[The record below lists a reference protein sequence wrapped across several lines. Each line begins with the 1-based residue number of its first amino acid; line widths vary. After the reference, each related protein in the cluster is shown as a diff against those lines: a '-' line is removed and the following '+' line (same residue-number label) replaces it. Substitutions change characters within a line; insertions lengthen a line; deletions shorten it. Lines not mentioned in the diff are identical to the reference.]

1 MNRKQFLK
9 TLAAGAVALAFAPTL
24 YAADAADVL
33 KRASTAMGGDDLK
46 TLVYSGS
53 GMGSSY
59 GQAYIPG
66 MAWPKLNYSKYLR
79 QVDYEKIFT
88 SEEASRGRAEPKGG
102 GAVPLSGEA
111 PFTGVASATRAWQS
125 AGGAPVARQAA
136 HSGRIHDLW
145 ITPHGVIKAAMK
157 ANATAKEVT
166 QGGRKLTAVSFT
178 QPGIMVATAYINDSG
193 MVERVESRMPDAVT
207 GDTPVVTTYSD
218 YRDHGGVKF
227 PAKIEQKMAGSM
239 TLDLNIAEV
248 KPNAPVDA
256 SVPDPVANA
265 VERVTSEKVA
275 DGVWFLA
282 GGSHN
287 SVAIEMK
294 DHVVLVESPLGDE
307 RASAVFD
314 TVYKLVPN
322 KPVKYVVNSHNHF
335 DHTGGLRA
343 AAAEGATILTQA
355 QSKAYYDKVF
365 ANPNRIAIDRLAR
378 SGRKAKVEGVTEKRT
393 LKDATR
399 TVELYQIKGS
409 DHADT
414 LLMAYLPADKL
425 LIEVD
430 LFTPGAPN
438 APAPAQPNAY
448 HVNLI
453 ENIEKLKL
461 NVDRI
466 LPLHGRV
473 VPYAELL
480 RMVGR

>member
-9 TLAAGAVALAFAPTL
+9 TLSAAAIAVAFAPAL
-24 YAADAADVL
+24 HAADAADVL

-79 QVDYEKIFT
+79 QVDYEKIFI
-88 SEEASRGRAEPKGG
+88 SEEVSRGRAEPKGG

-111 PFTGVASATRAWQS
+111 PFSGSASATRAWQA
-125 AGGAPVARQAA
+125 AGGAPVWRQAA
-136 HSGRIHDLW
+136 HSGRMHDLW

-193 MVERVESRMPDAVT
+193 MVERVESRIPDAVT

-239 TLDLNIAEV
+239 TLDINIAEV

-256 SVPDPVANA
+256 SVPDNVASA

-294 DHVVLVESPLGDE
+294 DHVILVEAPLGDE
-307 RASAVFD
+307 RTSAVFD

-335 DHTGGLRA
+335 DHAGGLRA
-343 AAAEGATILTQA
+343 AAAEGATIITQA

-365 ANPNRIAIDRLAR
+365 ANPNKIAIDRLAR
-378 SGRKAKVEGVTEKRT
+378 SGRKAKVEGVAEKRT

-399 TVELYQIKGS
+399 TVELHQIKGS

-414 LLMAYLPADKL
+414 ILMAYLPSDKL

-430 LFTPGAPN
+430 LYTPGAPN

-448 HVNLI
+448 HLNLI

-473 VPYAELL
+473 VPYSELL

>member
-1 MNRKQFLK
+1 
-9 TLAAGAVALAFAPTL
+9 
-24 YAADAADVL
+24 
-33 KRASTAMGGDDLK
+33 
-46 TLVYSGS
+46 
-53 GMGSSY
+53 
-59 GQAYIPG
+59 
-66 MAWPKLNYSKYLR
+66 
-79 QVDYEKIFT
+79 
-88 SEEASRGRAEPKGG
+88 
-102 GAVPLSGEA
+102 
-111 PFTGVASATRAWQS
+111 
-125 AGGAPVARQAA
+125 
-136 HSGRIHDLW
+136 
-145 ITPHGVIKAAMK
+145 
-157 ANATAKEVT
+157 
-166 QGGRKLTAVSFT
+166 
-178 QPGIMVATAYINDSG
+178 
-193 MVERVESRMPDAVT
+193 
-207 GDTPVVTTYSD
+207 
-218 YRDHGGVKF
+218 
-227 PAKIEQKMAGSM
+227 
-239 TLDLNIAEV
+239 
-248 KPNAPVDA
+248 
-256 SVPDPVANA
+256 
-265 VERVTSEKVA
+265 
-275 DGVWFLA
+275 
-282 GGSHN
+282 
-287 SVAIEMK
+287 MK